1 MIYPKEKRNQ
11 AEMILK
17 NLKDLSVSRSRSR
30 LSWGIPVPGDSSQTV
45 GNHVLVEG
53 QGTLKEGFIL
63 IFVKKNFM
71 ILIYN
76 FKFFFLVFILIS
88 KIFLQDSL
96 FLKWIYDFL
105 KLCNFFW
112 KMTCFLFKLCR
123 NFSWVMRFRTCI
135 EFCNDLII

>member
-17 NLKDLSVSRSRSR
+17 NLHDLSVSRSRSR

-76 FKFFFLVFILIS
+76 FKFFFFGVHFN
-88 KIFLQDSL
+88 Q
-96 FLKWIYDFL
+96 
-105 KLCNFFW
+105 
-112 KMTCFLFKLCR
+112 
-123 NFSWVMRFRTCI
+123 
-135 EFCNDLII
+135 